1 MWQIA
6 AGFFL
11 RRIDKGQRRDAVDVN
26 RLEWKQSRC
35 QSMFAS
41 QFTGNNFMQQEQDLF
56 AHQDTLANLH
66 ENIPLTEKSRFLH
79 QVLRQDFPFV
89 DRLAIALFD
98 DKTQMLKTY
107 THSTEGNDSP
117 VTTYEAPLSSAP
129 SLHAIIEHRK
139 PRLVQDLA
147 IFAQGT
153 HEHTKRVAA
162 KGYKSSYTMPLYQSG
177 TFIGFLFFNSMQQH
191 PFTPQSLR
199 QIDIYGHLIA
209 LMVINELTAI
219 RTLLAA
225 VRAARNMTHYRDL
238 ETGSHI
244 DRTAH
249 YARLI
254 ARELAVGYGI
264 TDEQIEH
271 IFLFSP
277 MHDVGKIGIPDKIL
291 RKPSKL
297 DDDEFDVMKTHPEKG
312 REIIDSVL
320 KDFSLGTFG
329 HVDILRNI
337 AEFHHEAMD
346 GSGYPRGLKGKE
358 IPIEARISAVAD
370 VFDALT
376 SRRSYKAPWTNE
388 EAFAV
393 LRKMSSAKLD
403 RDCVNALIGNIDKV
417 LEIQQRFRDEDLI

>member
-1 MWQIA
+1 
-6 AGFFL
+6 
-11 RRIDKGQRRDAVDVN
+11 
-26 RLEWKQSRC
+26 
-35 QSMFAS
+35 
-41 QFTGNNFMQQEQDLF
+41 MQQQKDLF
-56 AHQDTLANLH
+56 THQDTLANLH
-66 ENIPLTEKSRFLH
+66 ENIPLTEKLRFLH
-79 QVLRQDFPFV
+79 QIIRQDFPFL

-98 DKTQMLKTY
+98 EKTQILKTY

-129 SLHAIIEHRK
+129 SLHAIIAHRR
-139 PRLVQDLA
+139 PRLVQDLN
-147 IFAQGT
+147 IFSQGT
-153 HEHTKRVAA
+153 HEHTKRIAA
-162 KGYKSSYTMPLYQSG
+162 KGYKSSYTMPLYQG
-177 TFIGFLFFNSMQQH
+177 RTFIGFLFFNSLQEH

-199 QIDIYGHLIA
+199 QIDIYGHLVA

-219 RTLLAA
+219 RTLIAA
-225 VRAARNMTHYRDL
+225 VRAARSMTHYRDL

-254 ARELAVGYGI
+254 ARELAGNYDI

-277 MHDVGKIGIPDKIL
+277 MHDVGKIGIPDNIL
-291 RKPSKL
+291 RKPSRL
-297 DDDEFDVMKTHPEKG
+297 DDSEFDVMKTHPEKG
-312 REIIDSVL
+312 REIIEAVL

-337 AEFHHEAMD
+337 AEYHHEAMD
-346 GSGYPRGLKGKE
+346 GSGYPKGLKGDE

-376 SRRSYKAPWTNE
+376 SRRVYKAAWTNE

-393 LRKMSSAKLD
+393 LQKMSNAKLD
-403 RDCVNALIGNIDKV
+403 RDCVNALINNLDKV
-417 LEIQQRFRDEDLI
+417 IAIQQQFRDEELI